1 MTRLQTLENRLEKLT
16 EVKDNY
22 IGSTKINGIIKNNP
36 KSGRY
41 MKVVM
46 SLKKE
51 IRNIQD

>member
-16 EVKDNY
+16 EVKDIYLKGIKN
-22 IGSTKINGIIKNNP
+22 GGIIKANP
-36 KSGRY
+36 KSGKY
-41 MKVVM
+41 TKVVM